1 MDFAICAL
9 FYVSTKGLWVLPVI
23 DELYKTRQSAV
34 LRIAIAVSLQATID
48 LLSYL
53 QICLLLKN
61 K

>member
-9 FYVSTKGLWVLPVI
+9 FDVSTKGLWILPVI
-23 DELYKTRQSAV
+23 DEMYKTRQSAV

-53 QICLLLKN
+53 QISLLSK
-61 K
+61 KI

>member
-9 FYVSTKGLWVLPVI
+9 LDVSTKGLWILPVI
-23 DELYKTRQSAV
+23 DEMYKTWQSAV

-53 QICLLLKN
+53 QISLLSK
-61 K
+61 KT